1 MKIAFIV
8 DTFPT
13 ISHTFIINQI
23 TGLLN
28 KGHSVDIYAKKKG
41 DSSVLHAD
49 VEKYNLLKSTHCFIR
64 MPKNLFLRFL
74 KGVICLVFNLH
85 KAPLALLKSLNVFK
99 YAKQVLSLRMLYA
112 ALSWLDKPE
121 YDIVHCHFGM
131 MGIWAARLKELGMI
145 RCPFVTTF
153 HGTDAIVLPKMYG
166 NDYYK
171 TLFESGDLFTVSSRF
186 MREQIRSLGAP
197 EERVVRLPVGIYVER
212 FSFRERKFAFGEKLN
227 ILTVARLVPFKGVEY
242 SIRAVA
248 EVAKK
253 YQDLR
258 YLIIGSG
265 PLKEELENLAVSL
278 GVSKN
283 VEFLGSLSA
292 EEIMKYVAQA
302 HIFLLAG
309 IVAADGSCEAQ
320 GLVLLEAQAAG
331 IPVVSTQVGGIPES
345 VLDGKSGFLVPQR
358 DVDALAEKLC
368 YLIEHPEIWA
378 QMGRAGCAHVKAN
391 YDINKLN
398 DQLVELYEQILPGR
412 NLHMSKVRS
421 KIPAVE

>member
-28 KGHSVDIYAKKKG
+28 KGHSVDIYAQEKG

-49 VEKYNLLKSTHCFIR
+49 VEKYSLLNSTYYFVR

-74 KGVICLVFNLH
+74 KGVSCLALNLH
-85 KAPLALLKSLNVFK
+85 KAPLTLLKSLNVFK
-99 YAKQVLSLRMLYA
+99 YGKQAVCLRMLYA
-112 ALSWLDKPE
+112 ALSWLDRPE

-131 MGIWAARLKELGMI
+131 MGIRAARLKELGLI

-153 HGTDAIVLPKMYG
+153 HGTDANVLPKMYG

-171 TLFESGDLFTVSSRF
+171 TLFENGDIFTVSSRF
-186 MREQIRSLGAP
+186 MQEQIRSLGAP
-197 EERVVRLPVGIYVER
+197 EERIVRLPAGVHVER
-212 FSFRERKFAFGEKLN
+212 FCFRERQFVFGEKLH
-227 ILTVARLVPFKGVEY
+227 ILTVARLVPFKGLEY

-253 YQDLR
+253 KYQDLR
-258 YLIIGSG
+258 YRIIGSG
-265 PLKEELENLAVSL
+265 PLEKELKNLALSL
-278 GVSKN
+278 DVSKN

-292 EEIMKYVAQA
+292 EEIMKYLSQA

-320 GLVLLEAQAAG
+320 GVVLLEAQAAG
-331 IPVVSTQVGGIPES
+331 IPVVSTQVGGVPES
-345 VLDGKSGFLVPQR
+345 VLDGKSGFLVPQQ
-358 DVDALAEKLC
+358 DVNALTEKLC

-378 QMGRAGCAHVKAN
+378 RMGRAGYAHVKAN

-398 DQLVELYEQILPGR
+398 DQLVELYEQIFPGN
-412 NLHMSKVRS
+412 NLHFKCEEQNPCS
-421 KIPAVE
+421 